1 MSEQAVRVVEQVQAL
16 LASDNI
22 VADLDDDEQTPVFR
36 AEMTPLVEPEFE
48 VTMVATPTAGGA
60 RVERRGIE
68 GFRESWIDWTEAFE
82 TYRIE
87 IEDMIEAGDRVV
99 TLVRQGGVTKTGGVE
114 METEAAAV
122 WTVRDNRVSAVE
134 FHLDRESALRSAGLD
149 P

>member
-1 MSEQAVRVVEQVQAL
+1 MSEEAVQVVERIQEFL
-16 LASDNI
+16 ESDDL
-22 VADLDDDEQTPVFR
+22 VAEIRDEAQLPEFR
-36 AEMTPLVEPEFE
+36 AQMMQLVEPDFE

-68 GFRESWIDWTEAFE
+68 GFRDSWIDWTEAFE

-87 IEDMIEAGDRVV
+87 IEDTIDAGDRVV

-134 FHLDRESALRSAGLD
+134 FHLDRESALRSAGLA
-149 P
+149 